1 MTCTAHLIIQN
12 LQGCSL
18 CFILCHKMKQD
29 LAHMVQF
36 IYFCVNRHDS
46 MSIFI
51 FKNFGILITCS
62 IVMSS
67 GFYFMLYQS
76 MSIKL
81 LIILLTLVGIACSYQ
96 TLIIYLACTF
106 VPSNIS
112 GIYLPWL
119 FLQIIASGVYVAK
132 KAWSLNKKLIDD
144 KANIVFFSSQ
154 SDDSALIYD
163 N

>member
-1 MTCTAHLIIQN
+1 
-12 LQGCSL
+12 
-18 CFILCHKMKQD
+18 
-29 LAHMVQF
+29 
-36 IYFCVNRHDS
+36 
-46 MSIFI
+46 
-51 FKNFGILITCS
+51 
-62 IVMSS
+62 MSS

-144 KANIVFFSSQ
+144 KANIVFFKTKQQDTVLSKTLLALYIRNNHSVFSYILYCIKFFGLCKDDLKDLSFQ
-154 SDDSALIYD
+154 SL
-163 N
+163 